1 MKGANT
7 HGKLTENKLN
17 LKQKHKTY
25 LESKVIKM
33 IKLQ

>member
-25 LESKVIKM
+25 QSKVIKM